1 MIFRLLLLLIIICI
15 DSVASGKKWPW
26 SIKIDFPCVFCH
38 CGSMDGTSGPDHEPH
53 FQRRT
58 RNKTKVNQ
66 RETEEPEP
74 LERRRQSQ
82 PQQQRRLRTPVA
94 QTRSGRL
101 QTPKNRLVSFNLSKV
116 DDMSTL
122 PESDGSDST
131 FESTTTS
138 ATTKRQTS
146 FQTQNVLE
154 SVRKTNSFDVLEIVR
169 SLPVV
174 QPFGSQKRTPKKG
187 PASFTRVAPFNP
199 LIPAANRNRSTKHV
213 SDDPLFIGVSASNQ
227 KQIVDYCKTI
237 VATTIIPKPSLS
249 FQEVML
255 NKACCE
261 RFVELI
267 YMVEQPH
274 SEEIVIDDSTAGNFN
289 NTLIALDLSSIVS
302 THGEVKGVATE
313 DDLMELLQAF
323 TSLNAMVRNKAV
335 YTPWVYSVVQRH
347 SMPDVYAVYS
357 YRNHFMKFMDTVRD
371 DTVGVYV
378 NLNVNNS
385 LTVSGSRNG
394 SILAH
399 LYHVV
404 ALEMIYNHAQSGT
417 PFEFAFVSF
426 PAADEQHAHAIFHV
440 LSAWPQRFW
449 SSATRLMI
457 VDSNGDKAWDVITP
471 EELDEELRCKKMRLR
486 NFVPILAKQAPS
498 FRLAHDPSILV
509 VTASRIKLDL
519 IRGTFEQI
527 ANDNFW
533 LHAQMMG
540 EVLTG
545 GYRRPWLHNS
555 VAKVISW
562 TDTEMGGDLTTV

>member
-101 QTPKNRLVSFNLSKV
+101 HSPKNRLVSFNLSKV

-122 PESDGSDST
+122 PESDGSDSA

-174 QPFGSQKRTPKKG
+174 QTFGSQKRTPKKG

-385 LTVSGSRNG
+385 LTCSGANT
-394 SILAH
+394 SILEH
-399 LYHVV
+399 LYHVI
-404 ALEMIYNHAQSGT
+404 ALEMIYNGARSGK
-417 PFEFAFVSF
+417 PFTFAFVSV
-426 PAADEQHAHAIFHV
+426 PGAEEKHAHAIYHI
-440 LSAWPQRFW
+440 LSTWPRRFW

-471 EELDEELRCKKMRLR
+471 VDLNDELTSKGIPLR
-486 NFVPILAKQAPS
+486 NFAPILARPPPFS
-498 FRLAHDPSILV
+498 W
-509 VTASRIKLDL
+509 DL
-519 IRGTFEQI
+519 SAQLE
-527 ANDNFW
+527 NDTFW
-533 LHAQMMG
+533 LEITVCKRYA
-540 EVLTG
+540 TG
-545 GYRRPWLHNS
+545 YTTPCD
-555 VAKVISW
+555 ID
-562 TDTEMGGDLTTV
+562 TDTSPRMVPCLSWINWCYLVLW

>member
-1 MIFRLLLLLIIICI
+1 MIFRLLLLLIICI
-15 DSVASGKKWPW
+15 DNINVASGMKW
-26 SIKIDFPCVFCH
+26 SIKCVFEDCCFFH
-38 CGSMDGTSGPDHEPH
+38 CG
-53 FQRRT
+53 
-58 RNKTKVNQ
+58 NK
-66 RETEEPEP
+66 RETQPPKQRSLHSPEKSTTKT
-74 LERRRQSQ
+74 E
-82 PQQQRRLRTPVA
+82 
-94 QTRSGRL
+94 
-101 QTPKNRLVSFNLSKV
+101 KNPDGLVSFDLKQV
-116 DDMSTL
+116 DAMSSV
-122 PESDGSDST
+122 PESVGSEL
-131 FESTTTS
+131 ESTTTS
-138 ATTKRQTS
+138 AITERQTS
-146 FQTQNVLE
+146 FQPP
-154 SVRKTNSFDVLEIVR
+154 SVSMNSLSFSKKYTKR
-169 SLPVV
+169 
-174 QPFGSQKRTPKKG
+174 FGSRNLSRLIT
-187 PASFTRVAPFNP
+187 NP
-199 LIPAANRNRSTKHV
+199 LIPVTKQD
-213 SDDPLFIGVSASNQ
+213 SLFFGIPASNE
-227 KQIVDYCKTI
+227 KLIVDYCKTMI
-237 VATTIIPKPSLS
+237 TIFPLDQHSKL
-249 FQEVML
+249 L
-255 NKACCE
+255 TKTCWE
-261 RFVELI
+261 RFVELLNMHTVKQLKSQDI
-267 YMVEQPH
+267 II
-274 SEEIVIDDSTAGNFN
+274 SDIIDDAGTENPN
-289 NTLIALDLSSIVS
+289 NSVIALDLSSIVS
-302 THGEVKGVATE
+302 TYGELELATE
-313 DDLMELLQAF
+313 RP
-323 TSLNAMVRNKAV
+323 LNAVLREFSLVNSMSHNMKM
-335 YTPWVYSVVQRH
+335 YSVVQRNATAG
-347 SMPDVYAVYS
+347 VYTLHS
-357 YRNHFMKFMDTVRD
+357 YRNHFLQFMDTVRG

-385 LTVSGSRNG
+385 G

>member
-227 KQIVDYCKTI
+227 KQIVDYCKTMI
-237 VATTIIPKPSLS
+237 TIFPLDQHSKL
-249 FQEVML
+249 L
-255 NKACCE
+255 TKTCWE
-261 RFVELI
+261 RFVELLNMHTVKQLKSQDI
-267 YMVEQPH
+267 II
-274 SEEIVIDDSTAGNFN
+274 SDIIDDAGTENPN
-289 NTLIALDLSSIVS
+289 NSVIALDLSSIVS
-302 THGEVKGVATE
+302 TYGELELATE
-313 DDLMELLQAF
+313 RP
-323 TSLNAMVRNKAV
+323 LNAVLREFSLVNSMSHNMKM
-335 YTPWVYSVVQRH
+335 YSVVQRNATAG
-347 SMPDVYAVYS
+347 VYTLHS
-357 YRNHFMKFMDTVRD
+357 YRNHFLQFMDTVRG

-385 LTVSGSRNG
+385 G